1 MLAHSEIQI
10 GGNASVWEAL
20 ALIAAVG
27 GTILV
32 GVRMAINL
40 QRARRLAASD
50 QARLDRLEAEVAH
63 LRAVAV
69 RVEELENR
77 LEFTERLLAQPPNT
91 R

>member
-1 MLAHSEIQI
+1 MLAQSEIQV
-10 GGNASVWEAL
+10 GGSASVWEAL

>member
-1 MLAHSEIQI
+1 MLAQSEIQI

>member
-1 MLAHSEIQI
+1 MLAQSEIQI

-32 GVRMAINL
+32 GVRMAITL